1 MPRGEG
7 AHRAGQINVG
17 AAAAAILMST
27 SWVIAQEIAVPDGY
41 AGFAGTTGGGH
52 ATPVT
57 VSTASEFREA
67 VSGDSPAVILVDG
80 RLHVDPVTI
89 GSNKTIAGIDS
100 TSGLFGGTIRIRGSN
115 CIIQNLT
122 LGPSSGDVMEISGA
136 TNVFVTR
143 CSFHDSSDE
152 LFSIV
157 READYVT
164 VSWCRFYFENPD
176 SHSFAHL
183 IGNSDDRTS
192 DRGKLHVTMHH
203 NWYAEAIRSRMPR
216 VRYGHVHIYNNYYNS
231 VGNDYC
237 IGIGVE
243 CHIRVENTHFEGV
256 RDPWSDLG
264 GAANGE
270 IGWDNLLFESAFQP
284 GFMENAYPVFPVPYE
299 FHMDPVEDVKAIV
312 RAKAGNV
319 FRDTDPSTLIADA
332 GRGAVPD
339 RFTLEQAYPNPFNP
353 FATIGFSIPFR
364 ARVRIDVYDL
374 SGRRVA
380 HLVDETRPA
389 GRYEVKF
396 ESGDLSSGI
405 YVYRLFSPDGTLSRK
420 MLLIK

>member
-1 MPRGEG
+1 MASR
-7 AHRAGQINVG
+7 
-17 AAAAAILMST
+17 T
-27 SWVIAQEIAVPDGY
+27 IAQDIAVPDGY

-52 ATPVT
+52 AAPVT
-57 VSTASEFREA
+57 VSTASGFREA
-67 VSGDSPAVILVDG
+67 VTGDSPAVILVDG
-80 RLHVDPVTI
+80 RLDVGTVTI

-115 CIIQNLT
+115 YIIQNLT
-122 LGPSSGDVMEISGA
+122 LGPSSDDVMEISGA
-136 TNVFVTR
+136 TNAFVTK

-164 VSWCRFYFENPD
+164 VSWCKFHFENPD

-203 NWYAEAIRSRMPR
+203 NWYAEGIRGRMPR

-231 VGNDYC
+231 AGNDYC

-243 CHIRVENTHFEGV
+243 CHVRLENTHFERV
-256 RDPWSDLG
+256 LDPWSDFG

-284 GFMENAYPVFPVPYE
+284 RFMENAYPVFPVPYE
-299 FHMDPVEDVKAIV
+299 FHMDPVEDVKEIV
-312 RAKAGNV
+312 RARAGNV
-319 FRDTDPSTLIADA
+319 HDAEPATLITAA
-332 GRGAVPD
+332 HRGAVPHG
-339 RFTLEQAYPNPFNP
+339 FTLEQAWPNPFNP
-353 FATIGFSIPFR
+353 FATIGFTIPFR
-364 ARVRIDVYDL
+364 TKVRIDVYDL
-374 SGRRVA
+374 SGRNVA
-380 HLVDETRPA
+380 RLIDETRPA
-389 GRYEVKF
+389 GRYEVRF
-396 ESGDLSSGI
+396 ESGNLGSGI
-405 YVYRLFSPDGTLSRK
+405 YFCRLFSPGRTLSRK
-420 MLLIK
+420 MVLIK

>member
-1 MPRGEG
+1 
-7 AHRAGQINVG
+7 
-17 AAAAAILMST
+17 MST
-27 SWVIAQEIAVPDGY
+27 WTTPAIVTALAMASRIVAQDIAVPDGY

-52 ATPVT
+52 AAPVT

-67 VSGDSPAVILVDG
+67 IAGDSPAVIFVDG
-80 RLHVDPVTI
+80 RLDVGTVTI

-100 TSGLFGGTIRIRGSN
+100 SSGLFGGTIRIRGSN
-115 CIIQNLT
+115 YIIQNLN
-122 LGPSSGDVMEISGA
+122 LGPASGDVMEISGA
-136 TNVFVTR
+136 TNVLVTR

-203 NWYAEAIRSRMPR
+203 NWYAEGIRGRMPR

-243 CHIRVENTHFEGV
+243 CRIRVENTHFERV
-256 RDPWSDLG
+256 LDPWSDYG

-270 IGWDNLLFESAFQP
+270 IGWDNLLFDSAFRP
-284 GFMENAYPVFPVPYE
+284 RFMENAYPVFPVPYDY
-299 FHMDPVEDVKAIV
+299 HMDPVEDVKAIV

-319 FRDTDPSTLIADA
+319 ARDPDPATLIAD
-332 GRGAVPD
+332 RQAVPD
-339 RFTLEQAYPNPFNP
+339 GFALEQAYPNPFNP

-364 ARVRIDVYDL
+364 TKVRIDVYDL

-380 HLVDETRPA
+380 RLIDEARPA
-389 GRYEVKF
+389 GRHEVRF
-396 ESGDLSSGI
+396 ESGNLGSGI
-405 YVYRLFSPDGTLSRK
+405 YVYRLFSADGTLSRK